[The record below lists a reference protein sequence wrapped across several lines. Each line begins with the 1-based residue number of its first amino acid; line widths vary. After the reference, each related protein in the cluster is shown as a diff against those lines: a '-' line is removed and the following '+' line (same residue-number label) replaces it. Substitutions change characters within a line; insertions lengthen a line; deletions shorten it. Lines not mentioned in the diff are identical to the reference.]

1 MNSSPPCDAVA
12 SLFTPCISHQTFTTA
27 DHQGLSEDQRGFTSL
42 HFLRCQHGSALAVD
56 PSEDTAP
63 WAPQLFLIMSR
74 SGVLQVWV
82 FLVGLWQQAH
92 CATLPGRPSAPPE
105 GAGVPVPHL
114 RMLSLGLDH
123 LLKGVEGHSRTLEKR
138 GQQGAQE
145 LEQAT
150 KHLEELSKQSLQT
163 GRTHRQVGSKQS
175 GNISDFYRGRCLA
188 GSCYPTALLFGV
200 ILENVKRVSV
210 HSKIVKLFFHL

>member
-1 MNSSPPCDAVA
+1 MNSSPPSDAVA
-12 SLFTPCISHQTFTTA
+12 SLFTSCISHQTTRA
-27 DHQGLSEDQRGFTSL
+27 LRGPTWIY
-42 HFLRCQHGSALAVD
+42 FLRYQHSSALAVE
-56 PSEDTAP
+56 PSEDTAL
-63 WAPQLFLIMSR
+63 WAPSPFLIMSR
-74 SGVLQVWV
+74 SRLLQLSV
-82 FLVGLWQQAH
+82 FLVGLWQQAP

-123 LLKGVEGHSRTLEKR
+123 LLKGVEEHSRTLEKR

-150 KHLEELSKQSLQT
+150 KHLEELSKQSLPT

-175 GNISDFYRGRCLA
+175 VDVLQGPATQHFFY
-188 GSCYPTALLFGV
+188 
-200 ILENVKRVSV
+200 LES
-210 HSKIVKLFFHL
+210 F